1 MADYFKRVQEKT
13 ATKFWINNV
22 TQEQA
27 RLAIEAGARNCTQNP
42 TYSWKILN
50 SKTDGEEA
58 REILDGILREEP
70 DDEIALMRFQLE
82 MIARIAKILNPST
95 ESRMEGM
102 AGLRFS
108 PAL

>member
-58 REILDGILREEP
+58 RGTETENGGMHRYSTLEDLKKIQRESAHRQPE
-70 DDEIALMRFQLE
+70 RQHF
-82 MIARIAKILNPST
+82 RGGY
-95 ESRMEGM
+95 SR
-102 AGLRFS
+102 
-108 PAL
+108 